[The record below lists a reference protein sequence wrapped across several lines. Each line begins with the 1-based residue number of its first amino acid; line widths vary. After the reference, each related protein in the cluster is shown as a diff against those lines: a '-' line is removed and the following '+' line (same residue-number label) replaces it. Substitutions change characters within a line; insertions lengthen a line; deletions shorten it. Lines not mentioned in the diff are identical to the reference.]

1 MLLTTKEVAAFLKV
15 HPKHVYRL
23 RKRGLPAHRVGDE
36 WRFDEEEV
44 RRHCRGGGEE
54 APASAASVDRRQAA
68 PPLLAANGDVAIDV
82 LLDEARA
89 AGAPL
94 VGLVQVDHGGG
105 LALLRR
111 GAVLVAGCHG
121 GAIPKEIADLS
132 LVRIHVTDR
141 EVGLAFP
148 RGKRLQRV
156 SAVVGR
162 RLASRP
168 PSAGIRAHLDAAL
181 HAAGIDPVEAHAGG
195 ALHRSHRDVAM
206 AVLRGE
212 AEVGLCTRAWSVAAG
227 LAFHPLASE
236 PYGLV
241 LRADDLGDPR
251 VLALCELVQS
261 GSYRKKLRGDL
272 GYEPR
277 RSGEIRVSAARAGAG
292 R

>member
-1 MLLTTKEVAAFLKV
+1 MLLTTKEVAALLKV

-44 RRHCRGGGEE
+44 RRYCRARGEE
-54 APASAASVDRRQAA
+54 AAPASGDRRETP
-68 PPLLAANGDVAIDV
+68 PPLLAANGDVAIEV
-82 LLDEARA
+82 LLDAARA

-94 VGLVQVDHGGG
+94 LGLVPADHAGG

-111 GAVLVAGCHG
+111 GAVLLAGCHG
-121 GAIPKEIADLS
+121 SAVPPEAADLG
-132 LVRIHVTDR
+132 LVRIHVADR
-141 EVGLAFP
+141 EVGLAFR
-148 RGKRLQRV
+148 RGLRLRQV
-156 SAVVGR
+156 SAVAGR
-162 RLASRP
+162 RFASRP

-181 HAAGIDPVEAHAGG
+181 HEAGVDPVAAHAD
-195 ALHRSHRDVAM
+195 AVLHRSHRDVVM

-212 AEVGLCTRAWSVAAG
+212 AEIGLCSRAWSVAAG
-227 LAFHPLASE
+227 LSFHPLASE

-241 LRADDLGDPR
+241 LRADDLGDPH
-251 VLALCELVQS
+251 VVALCELAQS

-277 RSGEIRVSAARAGAG
+277 RSGEIRVGAG